1 MEKSKQTLTDRVAKL
16 EQTAADHERRIT
28 NLETRLDPKPK
39 QQVPGSSLDEALS
52 EFEKFVNNFP
62 GFD

>member
-16 EQTAADHERRIT
+16 EQTAADHERRVAA
-28 NLETRLDPKPK
+28 LEGQLGLKPK
-39 QQVPGSSLDEALS
+39 QQAPGSSLDEALS
-52 EFEKFVNNFP
+52 EFDEFVNNFP

>member
-1 MEKSKQTLTDRVAKL
+1 MQKDKSTLTDKAAKL

-28 NLETRLDPKPK
+28 TLETQLGPKPK
-39 QQVPGSSLDEALS
+39 QQASGSSLDEALNDFN
-52 EFEKFVNNFP
+52 EFLNNFP